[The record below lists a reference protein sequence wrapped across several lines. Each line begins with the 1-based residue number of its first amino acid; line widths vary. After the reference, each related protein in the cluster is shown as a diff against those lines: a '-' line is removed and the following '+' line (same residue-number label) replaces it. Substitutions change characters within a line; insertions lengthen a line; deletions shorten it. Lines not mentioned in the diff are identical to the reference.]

1 MPPNTAAS
9 RQVRVLL
16 RCAVVIKPIFRS
28 GTVIDRRW
36 GGVKEGRC
44 CKKTALSITAGIRP
58 ALDVSTV
65 PKQNGVGKVW
75 RARRVRKEESFRIA
89 QDRLTHWQ
97 NVGAQLSP
105 TVARLVSE
113 GAKKAAA

>member
-75 RARRVRKEESFRIA
+75 RARRVRQEECGAFPYVACCWGDISAIIASFSVFEHF
-89 QDRLTHWQ
+89 LESLWSLF
-97 NVGAQLSP
+97 V
-105 TVARLVSE
+105 
-113 GAKKAAA
+113 